1 MDINKIS
8 TKLNIS
14 PSTVRKALQHKR
26 SVDSNTRELVFA
38 ELGDSAPRAKSGDK
52 PSVGIVLPS
61 NPFYYWDLV
70 YHGIKSALSDSVDA
84 HFAFFSSLGSGH
96 EGVHAINFVSDLDL
110 CIIAPSV
117 APAVQAKIAELSVDK
132 PIIYVNDGLATPQIA
147 TVCGN
152 YYDDGLMLGKA
163 YSGFFPDHSRILT
176 LHVHNGL
183 GSQMRTNGFKKA
195 VLDSGCEIVGNIE
208 LEDITSSFASVIARR
223 IHSEFFG
230 KFDCLYCATGA
241 TSHAALALSKLK
253 LPGDVFCI
261 GYENPDANSPFVK
274 KGIIRL
280 LSTRNAYQLG
290 NCAGEIAL
298 NYLTCGKKPAVP
310 TVYVPSEIFVNKL
323 GALERI

>member
-8 TKLNIS
+8 AKLNIS

-26 SVDSNTRELVFA
+26 SVDSKTRELVFA
-38 ELGDSAPRAKSGDK
+38 ELGDMAPRAIPGDK

-61 NPFYYWDLV
+61 NPFYYWDPV

-96 EGVHAINFVSDLDL
+96 EGVHAVNFVSDLDL
-110 CIIAPSV
+110 CVIAPSV
-117 APAVQAKIAELSVDK
+117 APAVQAKIAELSADK

-152 YYDDGLMLGKA
+152 YYDDGLILGKA
-163 YSGFFPDHSRILT
+163 YTGFFPKHIRILT

-195 VLDSGCEIVGNIE
+195 VLDAGCEIVGNIE
-208 LEDITSSFASVIARR
+208 LDDITSSFASVIARR
-223 IHSEFFG
+223 IHSDFFG

-241 TSHAALALSKLK
+241 TSHAALALSKLR

-261 GYENPDANSPFVK
+261 GYENPAANSPFVK
-274 KGIIRL
+274 KGVIRL
-280 LSTRNAYQLG
+280 LSIRSAYQLG
-290 NCAGEIAL
+290 SCAGGLALQFLLDGIAPD
-298 NYLTCGKKPAVP
+298 KK
-310 TVYVPSEIFVNKL
+310 TIYVPSEIFVNKN
-323 GALERI
+323 GILEKI